1 MFYTFS
7 LIYTHGG
14 YYFNAVLETYVDAAN
29 WTFYNITP
37 CSRLVRKSCYLHWVW
52 TEVVKIEDVP
62 VDVFPEWQVHEF
74 FFTVIGV
81 YINVLSCLCIN
92 GADMLYD
99 YGFVIGFNPHHDT
112 CNRCSDW
119 YYDSHALNS
128 EIITTV
134 IGTFLPAFLL
144 SYGCCFHQLFFT
156 FL

>member
-52 TEVVKIEDVP
+52 TEVFKIEEVP
-62 VDVFPEWQVHEF
+62 AELFPDWQLHEF
-74 FFTVIGV
+74 FFTLLGV
-81 YINVLSCLCIN
+81 YINVFSCFCIH

-99 YGFVIGFNPHHDT
+99 YGFVMGFNPHNDN
-112 CNRCSDW
+112 CNLCSDW
-119 YYDSHALNS
+119 FHDSHGLNN
-128 EIITTV
+128 EIITTAL
-134 IGTFLPAFLL
+134 GTFLPAFLL
-144 SYGCCFHQLFFT
+144 SYGCCFHQIFFT